1 MLRGSG
7 VEKLRPLISS
17 TEPLQHQCFGP
28 HLVQTPLGIETW
40 CEHWTPSQ
48 TEDMPTIEKKKEI
61 VPALRFIHSQYALYV

>member
-1 MLRGSG
+1 MLRGSGVEVLRGSG

-17 TEPLQHQCFGP
+17 TEPLQHQCFDP

-48 TEDMPTIEKKKEI
+48 TEDMPTIEKKRRNFHD
-61 VPALRFIHSQYALYV
+61 LQW